1 MQELDIE
8 FFEPEDKY
16 GSIKATV
23 HKSGKLGF
31 TQGAAKLI
39 DFESNTM
46 FKIGRKKTDP
56 GSNTDILY
64 MIPVKEKDEMTFTA
78 LKAGGYYYLKT
89 KRLLTQ
95 MGIDYRNVEGES
107 ISFEIDEITD
117 NGSKYYKLI
126 RRKKKSN
133 ASESSSINI

>member
-1 MQELDIE
+1 MLDIE

-23 HKSGKLGF
+23 HRSGKLGF

-39 DFESNTM
+39 DFEANTM
-46 FKIGRKKTDP
+46 FKIGRKKTDT
-56 GSNTDILY
+56 GSNSDILY
-64 MIPVKEKDEMTFTA
+64 MIPVKDKDDMTFTV

-95 MGIDYRNVEGES
+95 LGIDYRAADGES
-107 ISFEIDEITD
+107 VSFEIDEINE
-117 NGSKYYKLI
+117 NGNKYYKLI
-126 RRKKKSN
+126 KRKKRNNTSEEPSN
-133 ASESSSINI
+133 EK

>member
-1 MQELDIE
+1 MFEIE
-8 FFEPEDKY
+8 YFEPEEKY

-23 HKSGKLGF
+23 HRSGKLGF

-39 DFESNTM
+39 DFEANPM
-46 FKIGRKKTDP
+46 FKIGRKRSEAA
-56 GSNTDILY
+56 SNDILY
-64 MIPVKEKDEMTFTA
+64 MIPVKEKDDLTFTA

-95 MGIDYRNVEGES
+95 IGIDYRNVEGES
-107 ISFEIDEITD
+107 ISFEIDEIVE

-126 RRKKKSN
+126 RRKKKN
-133 ASESSSINI
+133 HISEDQPDEV